1 MHLVGTEGVVY
12 GVDASAEMLARATRR
27 WGNRPQLHLCQD
39 WYGEGSP
46 AAAGEL
52 DAVLFSYS
60 LTMAPSVGVALD
72 RAVRDLRPGGWLGAV
87 DFLSTVGPVG
97 RSLLG
102 RYPLEMGTHLRDAV
116 ANRIAEPT
124 LSIERRSWCGLWR
137 WFLLGGR
144 V

>member
-1 MHLVGTEGVVY
+1 MRSIGGARRIALGILGLL
-12 GVDASAEMLARATRR
+12 GGLPGQAEFDRLYAGALEIHR
-27 WGNRPQLHLCQD
+27 
-39 WYGEGSP
+39 
-46 AAAGEL
+46 AGEL

-116 ANRIAEPT
+116 ASRIAEPT